1 MNNKVA
7 VIIINWNSYRDC
19 YDCLKSLEMLERV
32 DFEVFLVDND
42 SNDDSY
48 IRLQQD
54 YDERKFDVIIHFMK
68 SKTNIGFAGGNNIGI
83 NAAKILG
90 YQYYWMLNADTEI
103 DSRALYYMIEGINQD
118 PSIGIVGSKIY
129 YYGTNKIWFAGGNIN
144 TLLGTSSHIG
154 QREEDHGQFNNTIE
168 VDYISGCSLLFKAEV
183 LDDIGFMTEDYFL
196 YYEESEWN
204 VKAKQAGWLIKWIPD
219 SIVYHKVSSSSGGE
233 QKIAPY
239 VAYYDLRNGYRMVR
253 RTQMSST
260 GWLFANVGLLNKIL
274 RYTVKIIVKRQD
286 RKKERYWYVVK
297 GVKDA
302 IMNRMGKH
310 PAYH

>member
-1 MNNKVA
+1 MKNKVA
-7 VIIINWNSYRDC
+7 VIILNWNSYKDC

-32 DFEVFLVDND
+32 DYEVFLVDND

-54 YDERKFDVIIHFMK
+54 YDNRKFDLIIHFMK
-68 SKTNIGFAGGNNIGI
+68 SETNIGFAGGNNIGI

-90 YQYYWMLNADTEI
+90 FQYYWMLNADTEI
-103 DSRALYYMIEGINQD
+103 DSRALYYMIEGINRD

-129 YYGTNKIWFAGGNIN
+129 YFGTNKIWFAGGNIN
-144 TLLGTSSHIG
+144 TLFGTSSHIG
-154 QREEDHGQFNNTIE
+154 QREEDHGQFNNTRE

-204 VKAKQAGWLIKWIPD
+204 VKAKQAGWLIKLIPD

-233 QKIAPY
+233 QNIAPY

-253 RTQMSST
+253 RTQISPM

-274 RYTVKIIVKRQD
+274 RYTVKIIVRRQD